1 MNDFERIKKILM
13 LHTRILNG
21 AYFII
26 VSDND
31 KTIDRLVMDFSKQV
45 SEELKHLNVVVFD
58 YAKDIQVEKRYH
70 TDILKS
76 NYASFA
82 MDYYLDDNDL
92 KDEDL
97 GSVVAIYRHLDNYI
111 LEGVTAEEKM
121 QRLAQY
127 FRFQNM
133 FREPNRFYKAAYYV
147 FPTWL
152 YSLILQN
159 CPDFRSQIN
168 QTYILDSNYSTVCT
182 ADDCRPDWFNY
193 ERFDEILWSSF
204 HKK

>member
-13 LHTRILNG
+13 LHTRNLNG

-58 YAKDIQVEKRYH
+58 YAKDIQAEKRYH

-111 LEGVTAEEKM
+111 LEGVSAEEKM
-121 QRLAQY
+121 QRIAQ
-127 FRFQNM
+127 
-133 FREPNRFYKAAYYV
+133 
-147 FPTWL
+147 
-152 YSLILQN
+152 
-159 CPDFRSQIN
+159 
-168 QTYILDSNYSTVCT
+168 
-182 ADDCRPDWFNY
+182 
-193 ERFDEILWSSF
+193 
-204 HKK
+204 